1 MKALHW
7 DITRRCN
14 LRCKHCYNADK
25 YFNKE
30 SAVYSENELSLEEA
44 KAVVE
49 FAVKNG
55 FHKIHMLG
63 GEPLAYPYIFEIIG
77 LIKKNGLLV
86 TMNSNATLLDDDM
99 QNKLI
104 DLGVD
109 HFAASLDGVTM
120 HTNDFVRGEG
130 CFEIVC
136 RNMKS
141 FNKKINEKKS
151 ATQTALAFSLSKS
164 NYREL
169 GGLPQLTADMGCKL
183 LAISLFVECGNG
195 EKNKEL
201 FETAIEDQFD
211 ALEKMVSEKL
221 WKYDLHLQLDA
232 RPLVAEYLRTKYNA
246 KVIFNIYNSLCC
258 AGENIWYLEADGRVH
273 PCLVYR
279 TAAGEVAEKKGIIQ
293 PEKIFLPIQN
303 GVESVLQTN
312 YWQVFSQYK
321 NKFDKSRIFTCA
333 GCAFSDM
340 CTPCPFE
347 YGQYDKVVD
356 ECEWVLRNLN
366 RDYNV
371 YGKKRIQEVSGLRI
385 SSDMVYING
394 NPVLKINNT
403 SAEMIH
409 ILLKQGL
416 LSKAVECI
424 VEEYQ
429 VEYKQVFIDMMY
441 LFYNLLSVK
450 GIYLYENS

>member
-25 YFNKE
+25 YFNKK
-30 SAVYSENELSLEEA
+30 STVYSENELSLEEA

-49 FAVKNG
+49 FAAKNG
-55 FHKIHMLG
+55 FQKIHMLG
-63 GEPLAYPYIFEIIG
+63 GEPLAYPYISDIIE
-77 LIKKNGLLV
+77 LIKKNGLQV

-109 HFAASLDGVTM
+109 HFAASLDGATM
-120 HTNDFVRGEG
+120 NTNDFVRGKG
-130 CFEIVC
+130 CFEIVY

-151 ATQTALAFSLSKS
+151 VMQTALAFSLSKS

-169 GGLPQLTADMGCKL
+169 GELPQLAADMGCKL
-183 LAISLFVECGNG
+183 LAVSLFVECGNG
-195 EKNKEL
+195 ERNKDL

-211 ALEKMVSEKL
+211 ALERMVSEEL

-279 TAAGEVAEKKGIIQ
+279 TAVGEVAEKKGIIQ

-303 GVESVLQTN
+303 DVENVLQTN
-312 YWQVFSQYK
+312 YWQAFSQYK
-321 NKFDKSRIFTCA
+321 NKFDKSRISTCS

-347 YGQYDKVVD
+347 YGQCDKVVD
-356 ECEWVLRNLN
+356 ECEWVLRKLN

-371 YGKKRIQEVSGLRI
+371 YGKMRIQKVAGLSI
-385 SSDMVYING
+385 GSNMIYING
-394 NPVLKINNT
+394 NPVLKINNM

-409 ILLKQGL
+409 TLLKEGL
-416 LSKAVECI
+416 LSKAMECI
-424 VEEYQ
+424 FEEYQ